1 MNVYNAKKRFK
12 HKRCGSIGD
21 HKIWWKSHK
30 TEHFVI
36 KRNTSVIKRNT
47 FLESGLSNW
56 STETLLKN
64 QGKKFWGA
72 KWSARTGNED
82 ELKEKKCGCFLRG
95 ETSRSITVIFWV
107 SQKVEKCQFYFT
119 HFSMKTASK
128 KKWSTPWRSHRK
140 ILWNCHLRFFNF
152 KTLSQRFFATKFLRI
167 QNVENI
173 ANHKNMG

>member
-1 MNVYNAKKRFK
+1 M
-12 HKRCGSIGD
+12 
-21 HKIWWKSHK
+21 
-30 TEHFVI
+30 EHFVI

-95 ETSRSITVIFWV
+95 ETSHSITVIFWV

-128 KKWSTPWRSHRK
+128 KKNGVHHDGATGKYFETVISDFLILKLCHRDFSRQSSLESKMLK
-140 ILWNCHLRFFNF
+140 ILQIIKIWDSNELSWGCDKVIFVLMIKINCC
-152 KTLSQRFFATKFLRI
+152 
-167 QNVENI
+167 NI
-173 ANHKNMG
+173 RKS